1 MVKKIA
7 FLGLCLAAAFEVSRA
22 DTTTVGFDSGG
33 QTMLNQGASALTGGS
48 STDGNGAVIQL
59 GYFTGSTATFTGT
72 WVALSG
78 EGTLNSA
85 AIITGSNSNET
96 YNKTSIGDL
105 NGNGAGDGTFGISLD
120 FGGTA
125 ASSFN
130 LPSSGIQLAIR
141 FYNGTTIAGS
151 SFFNTVTDS
160 LWTWKTPAT
169 PPAPVNMT
177 LDDAGLVWQSIFSFG
192 QAGTT
197 AFHTSIATAIPEPS
211 TLACLLLGGAGTLA
225 LGARRRSKS

>member
-1 MVKKIA
+1 MGKKIA
-7 FLGLCLAAAFEVSRA
+7 LLGLCLAAAFEVSRA

-33 QTMLNQGASALTGGS
+33 QTMFNQAASALTGGG
-48 STDGNGAVIQL
+48 STDGNGAVLQL

-105 NGNGAGDGTFGISLD
+105 TGNGAGDGTFGISLD

-130 LPSSGIQLAIR
+130 LPSSGIQLALR
-141 FYNGTTIAGS
+141 FYNGTSIAGS
-151 SFFNTVTDS
+151 TFFNTVTDS

-177 LDDAGLVWQSIFSFG
+177 LDDTGLVWQSIFSFG
-192 QAGTT
+192 QPSAT
-197 AFHTSIATAIPEPS
+197 AFHTAIAIPEPS
-211 TLACLLLGGAGTLA
+211 TLASLILGGGA
-225 LGARRRSKS
+225 LVLVGVRRRRKI